1 MNPLVAPLLGP
12 LMEMGTTII
21 DRIWP
26 DKDKSAAER
35 AQAEFALAQ
44 LAQEGKIK
52 EMATSM
58 SAIIAEAQSEDP
70 WTSRARPSFL
80 YVMYIMM
87 LFSLPMG
94 VLSAFKPDMAA
105 AISEGA
111 KGWLGAIPSEMWWLF
126 GTGYLGYA
134 VTREFGKGRSK
145 ASK

>member
-1 MNPLVAPLLGP
+1 MGLPIAPLIGP
-12 LMEMGTTII
+12 LLEIGTTII

-35 AQAEFALAQ
+35 AAAELALAQ
-44 LAQEGKIK
+44 LAQDGKIK

-80 YVMYIMM
+80 YVMYVMI
-87 LFSLPMG
+87 LFGIPMG
-94 VLSAFKPDMAA
+94 ILSAFKPEVAA
-105 AISEGA
+105 AIASGTKA
-111 KGWLGAIPSEMWWLF
+111 WLGAIPSEMWWLF

-134 VTREFGKGRSK
+134 VTREFGKGRK
-145 ASK
+145 GMK

>member
-1 MNPLVAPLLGP
+1 MGLPIAPLIGP
-12 LMEMGTTII
+12 LLEIGTTII

-35 AQAEFALAQ
+35 AAADLA
-44 LAQEGKIK
+44 

-80 YVMYIMM
+80 YVMYVMI
-87 LFSLPMG
+87 LFGIPMG
-94 VLSAFKPDMAA
+94 ILSAFKPEVAA
-105 AISEGA
+105 AIASGTKA
-111 KGWLGAIPSEMWWLF
+111 WLGAIPSEMWWLF

-134 VTREFGKGRSK
+134 VTREFGKGRK
-145 ASK
+145 GMK